1 MKATT
6 LSKFYSLLIPALGMI
21 ACIGVGSGAAGLLY
35 DELEE
40 HHPTKVGLLL
50 VLALLGF
57 AGTLFFLFRFLKRIA
72 PKPYPQ
78 GHETSLTHDPSSTE
92 SLKKSA

>member
-1 MKATT
+1 
-6 LSKFYSLLIPALGMI
+6 MI

-40 HHPTKVGLLL
+40 HHPIKASLLL
-50 VLALLGF
+50 IVALLAF

-72 PKPYPQ
+72 PKP
-78 GHETSLTHDPSSTE
+78 
-92 SLKKSA
+92 

>member
-40 HHPTKVGLLL
+40 HHPCSVSP
-50 VLALLGF
+50 AHCFSCSGF
-57 AGTLFFLFRFLKRIA
+57 
-72 PKPYPQ
+72 
-78 GHETSLTHDPSSTE
+78 
-92 SLKKSA
+92 